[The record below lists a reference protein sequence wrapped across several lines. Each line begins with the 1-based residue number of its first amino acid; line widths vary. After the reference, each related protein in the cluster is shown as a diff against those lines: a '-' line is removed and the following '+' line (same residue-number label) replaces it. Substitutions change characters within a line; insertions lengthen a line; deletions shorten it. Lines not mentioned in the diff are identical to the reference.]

1 MTNEGQLTLELNV
14 RTAEQQNHIDSYLVA
29 RENDVKSSV
38 DILKKNYR
46 TLVDA
51 GFYSEDIDFKFD
63 IVSVTREVTVG
74 PNYND
79 RFEVELTFDTVQG
92 GVKLLRDDIDT
103 KDGEPKIVKLETWFT
118 ILSDGKMEC
127 SILVGSFRPVK
138 PETLVRKLKEHNENV
153 KAQLENLTKQLSNT
167 QKAINELN
175 DEFPQAISIDE
186 KQEWISSGPR
196 YGGYTKELIEVRFED
211 GSYVTFEVLFSGEKR
226 IFKVYDIEQEALTKQ
241 DKLNRLIKRIKK

>member
-14 RTAEQQNHIDSYLVA
+14 RTAEQQKQIDSYLVA

-63 IVSVTREVTVG
+63 IVPITREINVG
-74 PNYND
+74 TYNH
-79 RFEVELTFDTVQG
+79 REEVELTFDVVQG
-92 GVKLLRDDIDT
+92 GLKLLRDDIDK
-103 KDGEPKIVKLETWFT
+103 KDGEPKIVKRETWFT

-127 SILVGSFRPVK
+127 SNLVGSFRAVK
-138 PETLVRKLKEHNENV
+138 PETLFRKLKEHNENV

-226 IFKVYDIEQEALTKQ
+226 IFKVYDIEEEALTKQ
-241 DKLNRLIKRIKK
+241 DKLNRLINRIKK

>member
-14 RTAEQQNHIDSYLVA
+14 RTAEQQKQIDSFLI
-29 RENDVKSSV
+29 REENDMKAR
-38 DILKKNYR
+38 IAFMKNQYR

-74 PNYND
+74 NYND

-92 GVKLLRDDIDT
+92 GVKLLRDDIDK
-103 KDGEPKIVKLETWFT
+103 KDGEPKIVKRETWFT

-127 SILVGSFRPVK
+127 NILVGSFRPVK
-138 PETLVRKLKEHNENV
+138 PETLFRKLKEHNENI

-226 IFKVYDIEQEALTKQ
+226 IFKVYDIEEEALTKQ
-241 DKLNRLIKRIKK
+241 DKLNRLINRIKK

>member
-14 RTAEQQNHIDSYLVA
+14 RTAEQQKQIDSYLVA

-63 IVSVTREVTVG
+63 IVPITREVNFGT
-74 PNYND
+74 YNH
-79 RFEVELTFDTVQG
+79 REEVELTFDVVQG
-92 GVKLLRDDIDT
+92 GVKLLRDEIDT
-103 KDGEPKIVKLETWFT
+103 KDGEPKIVKQQTWFT
-118 ILSDGKMEC
+118 ISSDSKMEC
-127 SILVGSFRPVK
+127 SALVGSYRSVK

-226 IFKVYDIEQEALTKQ
+226 IFKVYDIEEEALTKQ
-241 DKLNRLIKRIKK
+241 DKLNRLINRIKK

>member
-38 DILKKNYR
+38 AILKKNYR

-51 GFYSEDIDFKFD
+51 GFYSEDIDFKYD

-79 RFEVELTFDTVQG
+79 RFEVELTFDVVQG
-92 GVKLLRDDIDT
+92 GVKLLRDHIDT
-103 KDGEPKIVKLETWFT
+103 KDGEPKIVKKDTWFT
-118 ILSDGKMEC
+118 LSSDGKMEC
-127 SILVGSFRPVK
+127 SSLVGSYRSVK
-138 PETLVRKLKEHNENV
+138 PETLVRKLKEHNENI

-226 IFKVYDIEQEALTKQ
+226 IFKVYDIEEEALTKQ
-241 DKLNRLIKRIKK
+241 DKLNRLINRIKK

>member
-14 RTAEQQNHIDSYLVA
+14 RTAEQQKQIDSFLI
-29 RENDVKSSV
+29 REENDMKAR
-38 DILKKNYR
+38 IAFMKNQYR

-51 GFYSEDIDFKFD
+51 GFYSEDIDFKYD

-74 PNYND
+74 SYSD
-79 RFEVELTFDTVQG
+79 RFEVELTFDTVKG
-92 GVKLLRDDIDT
+92 GVKLLRDHIDT

-127 SILVGSFRPVK
+127 NILVGSFRPVK
-138 PETLVRKLKEHNENV
+138 PETLFRKLKEHNENI

-167 QKAINELN
+167 QKAISELN

-186 KQEWISSGPR
+186 KQEWISSSSR
-196 YGGYTKELIEVRFED
+196 YSGYSKELIEVRFED
-211 GSYVTFEVLFSGEKR
+211 GSYVTFEVLSNGEKR
-226 IFKVYDIEQEALTKQ
+226 IFKVYDIEEEALTKQ
-241 DKLNRLIKRIKK
+241 DKLNRLTQRIKK

>member
-14 RTAEQQNHIDSYLVA
+14 RTAEQQKQIDSYLVA

-63 IVSVTREVTVG
+63 IVPITREINVG
-74 PNYND
+74 TYNH
-79 RFEVELTFDTVQG
+79 REEVELTFDVVQG
-92 GVKLLRDDIDT
+92 GLKLLRDEIDT
-103 KDGEPKIVKLETWFT
+103 KDGEPKIVKKDTWFT
-118 ILSDGKMEC
+118 LSSDSKMEC
-127 SILVGSFRPVK
+127 SALVGSYRSVK
-138 PETLVRKLKEHNENV
+138 PETLVRKLKEHNENI

-211 GSYVTFEVLFSGEKR
+211 GSYVTFEVLFNGEKR

-241 DKLNRLIKRIKK
+241 DKLNRLINRLKK

>member
-14 RTAEQQNHIDSYLVA
+14 RTAEQQKQIDSFLI
-29 RENDVKSSV
+29 REENDMKARIASM
-38 DILKKNYR
+38 KNQYR
-46 TLVDA
+46 ILVDA
-51 GFYSEDIDFKFD
+51 GFYSEDIDFKYD

-74 PNYND
+74 NYND
-79 RFEVELTFDTVQG
+79 RFEVELTFDTVKG

-103 KDGEPKIVKLETWFT
+103 KDGEPKIVKRETWFT
-118 ILSDGKMEC
+118 ISDGKIEC
-127 SILVGSFRPVK
+127 SNLVGSFRAVK

-226 IFKVYDIEQEALTKQ
+226 IFKVYDIEEEALTKQ
-241 DKLNRLIKRIKK
+241 DKLNRLTQRIKK

>member
-14 RTAEQQNHIDSYLVA
+14 RTAEQQKQIDSFLI
-29 RENDVKSSV
+29 REENDMKAR
-38 DILKKNYR
+38 IAFMKNQYR

-103 KDGEPKIVKLETWFT
+103 KDGEPKIVKRETWFT
-118 ILSDGKMEC
+118 LSSDGKMEC
-127 SILVGSFRPVK
+127 SSLVGSYRSVK
-138 PETLVRKLKEHNENV
+138 PETLVRKLKEHNENI

-226 IFKVYDIEQEALTKQ
+226 IFKVYDIEEEALTKQ
-241 DKLNRLIKRIKK
+241 DKLNRLINRIKK

>member
-14 RTAEQQNHIDSYLVA
+14 RTAEQQKQIDSFLI
-29 RENDVKSSV
+29 REENDMKAR
-38 DILKKNYR
+38 IAFMKNQYR

-79 RFEVELTFDTVQG
+79 RFEVELTFDVVQG
-92 GVKLLRDDIDT
+92 GAKLLRDDIDT
-103 KDGEPKIVKLETWFT
+103 KDGEPKIVKKDTWFT
-118 ILSDGKMEC
+118 LSSDGKMEC
-127 SILVGSFRPVK
+127 SSLVGSYRSVK
-138 PETLVRKLKEHNENV
+138 PETLVRKLKEHNENI

-211 GSYVTFEVLFSGEKR
+211 GSYVTFEVLSSGEKR

-241 DKLNRLIKRIKK
+241 DKLNRLINRIKK

>member
-14 RTAEQQNHIDSYLVA
+14 KTAEQQKQIDSFLI
-29 RENDVKSSV
+29 REENDMKARIASM
-38 DILKKNYR
+38 KNQYR
-46 TLVDA
+46 ILVDA
-51 GFYSEDIDFKFD
+51 GFYSEDIDFKYD

-74 PNYND
+74 SYSD
-79 RFEVELTFDTVQG
+79 RFEVELTFDTVKG
-92 GVKLLRDDIDT
+92 GVKLLSDYIDK
-103 KDGEPKIVKLETWFT
+103 KDGEPKIVKRETWFT
-118 ILSDGKMEC
+118 ISDGKIEC
-127 SILVGSFRPVK
+127 SSLVGSFRPVK
-138 PETLVRKLKEHNENV
+138 PETLFRKLKEHNENV

-226 IFKVYDIEQEALTKQ
+226 IFKVYDIEEEALTKQ
-241 DKLNRLIKRIKK
+241 DKLNRLINRIKK

>member
-14 RTAEQQNHIDSYLVA
+14 RTAEQQKQIDSFLI
-29 RENDVKSSV
+29 REENDMKAR
-38 DILKKNYR
+38 IAFMKNQYR

-79 RFEVELTFDTVQG
+79 RFEVELTFDVVQG
-92 GVKLLRDDIDT
+92 GAKLLRDDIDT
-103 KDGEPKIVKLETWFT
+103 KDGEPKIVKKDTWFT
-118 ILSDGKMEC
+118 ISSDSKMEC
-127 SILVGSFRPVK
+127 SSLVGSYRSVK
-138 PETLVRKLKEHNENV
+138 PETLVRKLKEHNENI

-175 DEFPQAISIDE
+175 DEFSQAISIDE

-241 DKLNRLIKRIKK
+241 DKLNRLTQRIKK

>member
-14 RTAEQQNHIDSYLVA
+14 RTAEQQKQIDSYLVA

-63 IVSVTREVTVG
+63 IVPITREINVG
-74 PNYND
+74 TYNH
-79 RFEVELTFDTVQG
+79 REEVELTFDVVQG
-92 GVKLLRDDIDT
+92 GVKLLRDDIDK
-103 KDGEPKIVKLETWFT
+103 KDGEPKIVKRETWFT
-118 ILSDGKMEC
+118 ISDGKIEC
-127 SILVGSFRPVK
+127 SSLVGSYRSVK
-138 PETLVRKLKEHNENV
+138 PETLVRKLKEHNESI
-153 KAQLENLTKQLSNT
+153 KTQLKFLTERLSNT

-211 GSYVTFEVLFSGEKR
+211 GSYVTFEVLFNGEKR

-241 DKLNRLIKRIKK
+241 DKLNRLINRLKK